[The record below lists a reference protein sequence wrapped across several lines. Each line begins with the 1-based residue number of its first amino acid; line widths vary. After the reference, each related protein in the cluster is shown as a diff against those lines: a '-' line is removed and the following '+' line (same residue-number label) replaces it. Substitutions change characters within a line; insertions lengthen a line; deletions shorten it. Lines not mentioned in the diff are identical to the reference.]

1 MAQTLIALFGDTP
14 GVNMVAHSPSNPAFD
29 HVWTQFSQGIDEVI
43 NARAWEGI
51 HVRNSDEQGMRAG
64 RCVAQFIVRHALRLR
79 DDHTD
84 VNRSESDED
93 DYGTSRCGDL
103 GHAGRDD
110 EGAE

>member
-1 MAQTLIALFGDTP
+1 
-14 GVNMVAHSPSNPAFD
+14 
-29 HVWTQFSQGIDEVI
+29 
-43 NARAWEGI
+43 
-51 HVRNSDEQGMRAG
+51 MRAG

-93 DYGTSRCGDL
+93 DYGTLRCGDL